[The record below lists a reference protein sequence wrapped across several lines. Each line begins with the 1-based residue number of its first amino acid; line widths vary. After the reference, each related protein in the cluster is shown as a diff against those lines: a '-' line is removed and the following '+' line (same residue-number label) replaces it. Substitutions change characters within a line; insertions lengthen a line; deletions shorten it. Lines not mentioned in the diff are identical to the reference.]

1 MPRRIAYAGEKEEVP
16 ESQTETK
23 VEPAKIADAEYHEVA
38 DQYLNSLQ
46 LAAEE
51 AAESD
56 AAKGLEVEFSAG
68 VMTISHPSKGE
79 YVINKQPPNK
89 QIWLSSPVSG
99 PKRYD
104 WVVVSQSSQD
114 SMNAKQDTEGSTG
127 ALGDD
132 GSLGGGRWIYLRD
145 GSSLTELLKD
155 ELEIIIP
162 GPDGPDATAGREG
175 PGASGVGGGTGA
187 TSGIDG

>member
-1 MPRRIAYAGEKEEVP
+1 
-16 ESQTETK
+16 
-23 VEPAKIADAEYHEVA
+23 
-38 DQYLNSLQ
+38 
-46 LAAEE
+46 
-51 AAESD
+51 
-56 AAKGLEVEFSAG
+56 
-68 VMTISHPSKGE
+68 MTISHSSKGE

-127 ALGDD
+127 VLGDD
-132 GSLGGGRWIYLRD
+132 GTLGGGRWIYLRD

-155 ELEIIIP
+155 ELDITLSHEGEHDTTTEIK
-162 GPDGPDATAGREG
+162 G
-175 PGASGVGGGTGA
+175 PGVSTNTAATGGVEG
-187 TSGIDG
+187 

>member
-1 MPRRIAYAGEKEEVP
+1 M
-16 ESQTETK
+16 TE
-23 VEPAKIADAEYHEVA
+23 
-38 DQYLNSLQ
+38 LLQ
-46 LAAEE
+46 
-51 AAESD
+51 
-56 AAKGLEVEFSAG
+56 AG

-99 PKRYD
+99 PKRFD
-104 WVVVSQSSQD
+104 WVVVTQSSTD

-145 GSSLTELLKD
+145 GSSLTDILKD
-155 ELEIIIP
+155 ELDITISSP
-162 GPDGPDATAGREG
+162 GGEDATTGREG

-187 TSGIDG
+187 ASGIDG